1 MIITPMLYKWD
12 GAAFTPTPYFKAQA
26 EKQLQ
31 FGRTYR
37 LEAVEIRSSES
48 HKHYFACINTAFDN
62 LPEAHANRWQT
73 PDQLR
78 KWALCQTPFRDTQ
91 EFHAPSHA
99 EAIRLATHFAQLR
112 EFSVCEIRDNM
123 VLRHTPHSQ
132 DYAQM
137 ADREFQ
143 ASKSAVLDVLA
154 NILGVPAEDLAREG
168 GKAA

>member
-1 MIITPMLYKWD
+1 MMVEEIFVQWD
-12 GAAFTPTPYFKAQA
+12 GKSLIPIPYDKPKAERQF
-26 EKQLQ
+26 Q
-31 FGRTYR
+31 FGRTYQ
-37 LEAVEIRSSES
+37 VEVVEYRSPES
-48 HKHYFACINTAFDN
+48 HKHFFACLRTAFDN
-62 LPEAHANRWQT
+62 IPEAHANRWQT

-78 KWALCQTPFRDTQ
+78 KWCLCQTPFRDTQ

-132 DYAQM
+132 DYAHM

-154 NILGVPAEDLAREG
+154 NILGVPTEDLAREG
-168 GKAA
+168 GRAA

>member
-1 MIITPMLYKWD
+1 MMIEAMQGKWD
-12 GAAFTPTPYFKAQA
+12 GEHWTPLPYFKPQA
-26 EKQLQ
+26 TRQLKP
-31 FGRTYR
+31 GHIYR
-37 LEAVEIRSSES
+37 IELVEIRSKQS
-48 HKHYFACINTAFDN
+48 HDHLFACLGVAFDN

-78 KWALCQTPFRDTQ
+78 KWCLCQTAFRDTQ

-112 EFSVCEIRDNM
+112 EFSVCEIRNNM

-132 DYAQM
+132 DYAHM

-143 ASKSAVLDVLA
+143 ASKSAVLNVLA
-154 NILGVPAEDLAREG
+154 NILGVPAEDLQREG
-168 GKAA
+168 GQAA